1 MTVKV
6 LNFFFWMMDLRI
18 VLLNCWKK
26 QHINFYNLILRFRN
40 LLTSF
45 FGFFNFLYYYGP
57 YYLYRPIYLIMKS
70 SEKLCWVYI
79 TAGSIEEA
87 KNIGQKLV
95 EQNLAACVNLL
106 ENMISIYKWEDKL
119 EEGQEVVMIAKTR
132 KILMPK
138 LIETVNSL
146 HSYDCACI
154 LELPIQGGNPE
165 FLSWIETKTEVTEE
179 K

>member
-1 MTVKV
+1 MT
-6 LNFFFWMMDLRI
+6 
-18 VLLNCWKK
+18 
-26 QHINFYNLILRFRN
+26 
-40 LLTSF
+40 T
-45 FGFFNFLYYYGP
+45 
-57 YYLYRPIYLIMKS
+57 
-70 SEKLCWVYI
+70 
-79 TAGSIEEA
+79 GSIEEA
-87 KNIGQKLV
+87 KNICHILV
-95 EQNLAACVNLL
+95 EKNLAACVNLL

-165 FLSWIETKTEVTEE
+165 FLSWIEKETEILEE

>member
-1 MTVKV
+1 M
-6 LNFFFWMMDLRI
+6 NA
-18 VLLNCWKK
+18 
-26 QHINFYNLILRFRN
+26 
-40 LLTSF
+40 
-45 FGFFNFLYYYGP
+45 
-57 YYLYRPIYLIMKS
+57 

-79 TAGSIEEA
+79 TAGSPEEA
-87 KNIGQKLV
+87 KNIGRKLV

-119 EEGQEVVMIAKTR
+119 EESQEVVMIAKTR
-132 KILMPK
+132 KTLMPE

-146 HSYDCACI
+146 HNYDCPCI

-165 FLSWIETKTEVTEE
+165 FLSWIETEIADTEG